1 MIRRVA
7 KVATGGDRKE
17 PGVRRGT
24 GAGEKRVLEKSMGE
38 GVGWQPRDGSLGMDG
53 KEERMETK
61 LQGWVS
67 KYVRV
72 QVRRESRKSRC
83 NLHRQWTSQSTFHE

>member
-38 GVGWQPRDGSLGMDG
+38 GGGVATLRWILRDGWKGGKDG
-53 KEERMETK
+53 NKTSRMGK
-61 LQGWVS
+61 
-67 KYVRV
+67 
-72 QVRRESRKSRC
+72 
-83 NLHRQWTSQSTFHE
+83 